1 GFFVNTLVLRTDVSG
16 DPSVRELLARV
27 RETDLAAFAH
37 QDVPFERL
45 VEVVSPQ
52 RSMAHHPLFQVM
64 VIFDNNTEA
73 SLALPGLQV
82 SEGDS
87 TTTVSQFDL
96 SFALS
101 EHHDGDGMPAGVSG
115 EIEYASDLFD
125 EASAA
130 DLGERFVRVLEAL
143 VSAPEEPVGTVDVLG
158 ADERRQVLEEWND
171 TAVTGAG
178 EASVAERFEAQVA
191 ATPDATALTFGASA
205 LSYRELNAR
214 ANRLARFLVEQGAGP
229 EKFVAV
235 VLPRSADLVV
245 SLLAVL
251 KSGAAY
257 VPVDPEFPADRI
269 AYVLEDSRPV
279 LTLTE
284 EVLAGFGAGDAYDAG
299 DLGVP
304 GDPGRAA
311 YAIYTS
317 GSTGRPKGVVIPDG
331 ALANFLGSMQDRF
344 RLSADDRMLAVTTVG
359 FDIAGLEMYLPL
371 LNGAGLVLADREA
384 VKDPSVLGALL
395 SASGATVMQATPSL
409 WHALV
414 EATVDLSGLRVLVG
428 GEALPSDLAVS
439 LAGAARSVTNLYG
452 PTETT
457 IWSTVADVT
466 ASDAVTIG
474 RPIANT
480 RVYVLDAA
488 LRPVAPGVPGELYIA
503 GEGLARGYLGRPSL
517 TAERFVADP
526 FDSSAGGRM
535 YRTGD
540 LVRWTAGGA
549 VEYIGR
555 TDFQVKVRGFRIE
568 LGEVESA
575 LNAVTGV
582 AGATAVVR
590 EDRPGNRQL
599 VAYYVGDAD
608 PAAVRAQIAT
618 GLPDYMVP
626 GALVALDEF
635 PLTPNGKVDRAALP
649 APQWSATAAGGGR
662 RPADAREEL
671 LCQIFADV
679 LGLPAAVGPDDSFF
693 DLGGHSLLATRL
705 VSRIRSS
712 FGREIGIRAVFE
724 SPTVA
729 GLALRLVGADEARKA
744 LVAGERP

>member
-1 GFFVNTLVLRTDVSG
+1 MVVQAAVAVLLSRMGAGTDVPLGTVVAGRSDQALDGLIGFFVNTLVLRTDVSG

-27 RETDLAAFAH
+27 RETDLAAYAH

-64 VIFDNNTEA
+64 VLFDNNTEA

-82 SEGDS
+82 SAGDS

-96 SFALS
+96 SFALF
-101 EHHDGDGMPAGVSG
+101 ERHDGDGMPAGISG

-125 EASAA
+125 EASAE
-130 DLGERFVRVLEAL
+130 DLGQRFVRVLEAL
-143 VSAPEEPVGTVDVLG
+143 VSAPEEPLSAVDVLD
-158 ADERRQVLEEWND
+158 ADERRRVLVEWND
-171 TAVTGAG
+171 TAVTGVA
-178 EASVAERFEAQVA
+178 EVSVVERFEAQVA
-191 ATPDATALTFGASA
+191 ATPDATALTFGEFS
-205 LSYRELNAR
+205 LSYGELNAR

-235 VLPRSADLVV
+235 VLPRSAELVV

-257 VPVDPEFPADRI
+257 VPVDPEFPEDRI

-284 EVLAGFGAGDAYDAG
+284 EVLAGFGPGDAYDAG

-317 GSTGRPKGVVIPDG
+317 GSTGRPKGVVISEG

-344 RLSADDRMLAVTTVG
+344 QLSAGDRMLAVTTVG

-371 LNGAGLVLADREA
+371 LNGAGLILADREA
-384 VKDPSVLGALL
+384 VKDPSILGALL
-395 SASGATVMQATPSL
+395 KASDATVMQATPSL

-414 EATVDLSGLRVLVG
+414 EAMVDLSGLRVLVG
-428 GEALPSDLAVS
+428 GEALPSDLAVT

-466 ASDAVTIG
+466 ASGGVAIG

-526 FDSSAGGRM
+526 FDSAGARM

-540 LVRWTAGGA
+540 LVRWTAGGV

-590 EDRPGNRQL
+590 EDRPGDRRL

-626 GALVALDEF
+626 AALVVLDEV
-635 PLTPNGKVDRAALP
+635 PLTPNG
-649 APQWSATAAGGGR
+649 
-662 RPADAREEL
+662 
-671 LCQIFADV
+671 
-679 LGLPAAVGPDDSFF
+679 
-693 DLGGHSLLATRL
+693 
-705 VSRIRSS
+705 
-712 FGREIGIRAVFE
+712 
-724 SPTVA
+724 
-729 GLALRLVGADEARKA
+729 
-744 LVAGERP
+744 

>member
-1 GFFVNTLVLRTDVSG
+1 M
-16 DPSVRELLARV
+16 
-27 RETDLAAFAH
+27 
-37 QDVPFERL
+37 PFERL
-45 VEVVSPQ
+45 VEVVSPH

-64 VIFDNNTEA
+64 VLFDNNTEA
-73 SLALPGLQV
+73 SLALPGLRV
-82 SEGDS
+82 SAGDS

-96 SFALS
+96 SFALF
-101 EHHDGDGMPAGVSG
+101 ERHDGDGMPAGISG
-115 EIEYASDLFD
+115 EIAYASDLFD
-125 EASAA
+125 EASAE
-130 DLGERFVRVLEAL
+130 DLGERFVRVLDAL
-143 VSAPEEPVGTVDVLG
+143 VSAPERPLSAVDVLA
-158 ADERRQVLEEWND
+158 ADERRRVLVEWND
-171 TAVTGAG
+171 TAVTGAA
-178 EASVAERFEAQVA
+178 ELSVVQRFEAQVA
-191 ATPDATALTFGASA
+191 ATPDAMALTFGECAV
-205 LSYRELNAR
+205 SYGELNAR
-214 ANRLARFLVEQGAGP
+214 VNRLARFLVEQGAGP
-229 EKFVAV
+229 ETFVAL
-235 VLPRSADLVV
+235 VLPRSVDLVV

-269 AYVLEDSRPV
+269 AYVLEDSHPV

-284 EVLAGFGAGDAYDAG
+284 EVLAGFGAGDGYDAG

-304 GDPGRAA
+304 GDPSRAV

-317 GSTGRPKGVVIPDG
+317 GSTGRPKGVVIPEG

-371 LNGAGLVLADREA
+371 LNGAGLILADREA
-384 VKDPSVLGALL
+384 VKDPSILGALL
-395 SASGATVMQATPSL
+395 TASHTTVMQATPSQ

-414 EATVDLSGLRVLVG
+414 EARVNLSGVRVLVG
-428 GEALPSDLAVS
+428 GEALPSELAVT

-466 ASDAVTIG
+466 ALALDGVTIG

-526 FDSSAGGRM
+526 FDSAGARM

-540 LVRWTAGGA
+540 LVRWTAGGE

-575 LNAVTGV
+575 LSSLTGV
-582 AGATAVVR
+582 TGATAVVR
-590 EDRPGNRQL
+590 EDRPGDRRL

-608 PAAVRAQIAT
+608 PAAVRA
-618 GLPDYMVP
+618 
-626 GALVALDEF
+626 
-635 PLTPNGKVDRAALP
+635 R
-649 APQWSATAAGGGR
+649 
-662 RPADAREEL
+662 
-671 LCQIFADV
+671 
-679 LGLPAAVGPDDSFF
+679 
-693 DLGGHSLLATRL
+693 
-705 VSRIRSS
+705 
-712 FGREIGIRAVFE
+712 
-724 SPTVA
+724 
-729 GLALRLVGADEARKA
+729 
-744 LVAGERP
+744 

>member
-1 GFFVNTLVLRTDVSG
+1 
-16 DPSVRELLARV
+16 
-27 RETDLAAFAH
+27 
-37 QDVPFERL
+37 
-45 VEVVSPQ
+45 
-52 RSMAHHPLFQVM
+52 MAHHPLFQVM
-64 VIFDNNTEA
+64 VVFDNNTEA
-73 SLALPGLQV
+73 TLTLPGLEV
-82 SEGDS
+82 SAGDS

-96 SFALS
+96 SFALF
-101 EHHDGDGMPAGVSG
+101 ERHDGDGAPAGIRG
-115 EIEYASDLFD
+115 EIEYSSDLFD
-125 EASAA
+125 EASAEEM
-130 DLGERFVRVLEAL
+130 GERFVRVLEAL
-143 VSAPEEPVGTVDVLG
+143 VSDPEQPVGAVDVLG
-158 ADERRQVLEEWND
+158 ADERRRVLVEWND
-171 TAVTGAG
+171 TAVTGAA
-178 EASVAERFEAQVA
+178 EVSVVERFEAQVA

-205 LSYRELNAR
+205 LSYREVNAR
-214 ANRLARFLVEQGAGP
+214 ANRLARFLAERGAGP
-229 EKFVAV
+229 ETFVAV
-235 VLPRSADLVV
+235 VLPRSADLVI

-257 VPVDPEFPADRI
+257 VPVDPEFPEDRI
-269 AYVLEDSRPV
+269 AYVLQDSRPV

-284 EVLAGFGAGDAYDAG
+284 DVLAQFGAGDAYDAG

-304 GDPGRAA
+304 RDPSRAA

-317 GSTGRPKGVVIPDG
+317 GSTGRPKGVVIPEG
-331 ALANFLGSMQDRF
+331 ALANFLGAMQDRF

-359 FDIAGLEMYLPL
+359 FDISGLEVYLPL
-371 LNGAGLVLADREA
+371 LNGAGLILADREA
-384 VKDPSVLGALL
+384 VRDPSALGALL
-395 SASGATVMQATPSL
+395 KTSDATVMQATPSL

-414 EATVDLSGLRVLVG
+414 ESAVDLSRLRVLVG
-428 GEALPSDLAVS
+428 GEALPSELAAA

-457 IWSTVADVT
+457 IWSTAADVT
-466 ASDAVTIG
+466 ASGGVVIG

-526 FDSSAGGRM
+526 YDSSGARM

-582 AGATAVVR
+582 AGATATVR
-590 EDRPGNRQL
+590 EDRPGNVHL

-608 PAAVRAQIAT
+608 PVAVRAQIAT
-618 GLPDYMVP
+618 RLPDYMVP
-626 GALVALDEF
+626 AALV
-635 PLTPNGKVDRAALP
+635 
-649 APQWSATAAGGGR
+649 
-662 RPADAREEL
+662 
-671 LCQIFADV
+671 
-679 LGLPAAVGPDDSFF
+679 
-693 DLGGHSLLATRL
+693 
-705 VSRIRSS
+705 
-712 FGREIGIRAVFE
+712 
-724 SPTVA
+724 
-729 GLALRLVGADEARKA
+729 
-744 LVAGERP
+744 